1 MKITDKDLQL
11 YAITDTRWLKTCTM
25 EQQVEQALKGGITFL
40 QLRYKDAT
48 HQERVEMALKIKP
61 IAKKYNV
68 PFVIDDDVLAAVE
81 ADVDGVHI
89 GQKDT
94 SYEEARKLLGP
105 DKIIGMTT
113 KTVEQALHA
122 QTLGADYIGTGAIF
136 NTQTKVETIHM
147 TKETLLD
154 IAEHVNIPMVAI
166 GGLNYDNMDYLKNTG
181 VSGIAVIS
189 AIFASSDI
197 TQAAKKLREKTSSLF
212 NYEARNII
220 FDLDGTLFDSMPY
233 WSRVAREFAISKGAS
248 IPDDFDRVTY
258 TMDLNECGKYLQED
272 LGINEDT
279 ESMKKE
285 VLQIMD
291 NHYKYDIPMKKAM
304 HRLVI
309 REHHNNSKICLFT
322 NSDKECAKNALKR
335 VGLYDCF
342 DMITT
347 SYDIGIS
354 KKDPE
359 SYKKIC
365 KIMGFDVNN
374 TYVYEDVLH
383 SVQSAKAAGC
393 KVIAVYDE
401 DSSKYWDQI
410 KAIADDVIYKI

>member
-1 MKITDKDLQL
+1 MKLTDKDLQL
-11 YAITDTRWLKTCTM
+11 YAITDTRWLGGKTM
-25 EQQVEQALKGGITFL
+25 EEQVEQALKGGVTFL

-48 HQERVEMALKIKP
+48 HEERVAMALKIKP
-61 IAKKYNV
+61 IAQKYNV
-68 PFVIDDDVLAAVE
+68 PFVIDDDVLAVLE
-81 ADVDGVHI
+81 ADADGVHI

-94 SYEEARKLLGP
+94 SYEEARRLLGP

-113 KTVEQALHA
+113 KTVEQALNA
-122 QTLGADYIGTGAIF
+122 QKLGADYIGTGAVF
-136 NTQTKVETIHM
+136 DTQTKVETIHM
-147 TKETLLD
+147 SKETLID
-154 IAEHVNIPMVAI
+154 IAENVDIPIVAI
-166 GGLNYDNMDYLKNTG
+166 GGINYDNMDYLKNTG

-197 TQAAKKLREKTSSLF
+197 TEAARKLHEKTSTLF

-233 WSRVAREFAISKGAS
+233 WSRVAREFAVSKGAD
-248 IPDDFDRVTY
+248 IPDNFDKVTY
-258 TMDLNECGKYLQED
+258 TMDLNECGKYLQEE

-279 ESMKKE
+279 ETMKQE
-285 VLQIMD
+285 VLEIMD
-291 NHYKYDIPMKKAM
+291 NHYKYDIPMKRTM
-304 HRLVI
+304 HRLVV
-309 REHHNNSKICLFT
+309 REHHNNSKMCVFT
-322 NSDKECAKNALKR
+322 NSDKECAKNALER
-335 VGLYDCF
+335 VGLYDYF
-342 DMITT
+342 SMVTT

-359 SYKKIC
+359 SYKQIC

-383 SVQSAKAAGC
+383 SVESAKAAGC

-401 DSSKYWDQI
+401 DSSKYWDEI
-410 KAIADDVIYKI
+410 KQIADDVVDKA